1 MSVVV
6 YNKSERACVA
16 AAPPPAP
23 TALRR
28 VAALCRGATIPAG
41 PIDVQRGISPD
52 NIVFLKRFLSC
63 I

>member
-41 PIDVQRGISPD
+41 PIDVQRGISLD
-52 NIVFLKRFLSC
+52 NIECF
-63 I
+63 